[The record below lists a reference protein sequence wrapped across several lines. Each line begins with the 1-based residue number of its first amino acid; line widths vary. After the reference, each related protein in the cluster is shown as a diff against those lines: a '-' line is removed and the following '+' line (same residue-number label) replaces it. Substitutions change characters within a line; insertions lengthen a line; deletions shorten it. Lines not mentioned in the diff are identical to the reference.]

1 MAKKPPQLE
10 KLEEVLRS
18 SKLVYGSFM
27 GTDTRSVSDVIDA
40 DNAKLAKIGFTAE
53 QIAAKM
59 QQITDIAIT
68 GLGTWVQIDQDRMA
82 KTDEAKGSLVC
93 PWPHPGKFAKR
104 ITTVK
109 LTASQQTISWADL
122 SIHLIAEHHFFQG
135 KGSAFRIE
143 PEQLVEMILM

>member
-18 SKLVYGSFM
+18 SKLVHGSFM
-27 GTDTRSVSDVIDA
+27 GTETRSVLEVIDA
-40 DNAKLAKIGFTAE
+40 DNAKLSKIGFTTD
-53 QIAAKM
+53 QIATKM
-59 QQITDIAIT
+59 QQITDIAIA

-104 ITTVK
+104 VTTVK
-109 LTASQQTISWADL
+109 LTGSQQTISWADL

-143 PEQLVEMILM
+143 PEQLVKMILL